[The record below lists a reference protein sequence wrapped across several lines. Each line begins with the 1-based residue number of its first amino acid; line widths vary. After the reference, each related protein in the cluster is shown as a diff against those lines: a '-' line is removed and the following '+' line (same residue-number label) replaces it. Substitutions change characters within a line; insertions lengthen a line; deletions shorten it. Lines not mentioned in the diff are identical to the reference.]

1 MRDEWR
7 GVNPDWYAVEPMSLL
22 PDEACFEELVQDC
35 FLAFRGAGVMLSP
48 LDAELL
54 SEWAALHVPYE
65 VVARG
70 IRKAAERA
78 LWDARPDEPGL
89 RSLRACRREVKAEIK
104 KYLDR
109 AAGGTQDAE
118 PTLESDRNKK
128 LRSALRKFAKEQPR
142 FEPVIHRLLD
152 RLSHEDQVMGA
163 LARALSFDERVRLTR
178 QVRQRVAEAKPL
190 SAAGRRMS
198 RRFHRGALLRQMI
211 DLPGFW

>member
-1 MRDEWR
+1 
-7 GVNPDWYAVEPMSLL
+7 
-22 PDEACFEELVQDC
+22 
-35 FLAFRGAGVMLSP
+35 MLSP

-109 AAGGTQDAE
+109 CAGGTSDAK
-118 PTLESDRNKK
+118 PVLEADRIRK
-128 LRSALRKFAKEQPR
+128 LRAALRKLARAQPR
-142 FEPVIHRLLD
+142 FAEAIGRALD
-152 RLSHEDQVMGA
+152 KVSTEDQVMA
-163 LARALSFDERVRLTR
+163 VLARSLPFEERRGLAR

-190 SAAGRRMS
+190 SPAGRRMS
-198 RRFHRGALLRQMI
+198 RHFHRGALLRQMLE
-211 DLPGFW
+211 LPTFW